1 MITNA
6 RLSITNTTYCM
17 MRTKEKKK
25 IKRVEKYRRTFPPS
39 TSIIL
44 SSKALTYGEK
54 ESLNSLRTL
63 LTKVS
68 VPSELI
74 VI

>member
-1 MITNA
+1 MLYDA
-6 RLSITNTTYCM
+6 H
-17 MRTKEKKK
+17 KEKRK

-63 LTKVS
+63 LAKVS